1 MRQAIAS
8 WEGEA
13 HSVLRVILSFLISLH
28 GFRVMF
34 HLFPILGG
42 RRGASFMA
50 LDSLPQALVVL
61 EIACSALLF
70 LGLFTRPIALIL
82 AVEMAAAYFY
92 AAAPRGPWPIRNGGE
107 EVVIY
112 FFVLLCFAAAGAGT
126 WSLDTLIRKRKEKVS
141 AGFRA
146 ASAPAAM

>member
-13 HSVLRVILSFLISLH
+13 RSVLRVILSFLVSLH

-42 RRGASFMA
+42 RRGAPLMA
-50 LDSLPQALVVL
+50 LDSLSQSLVVL
-61 EIACSALLF
+61 EIACAALLF
-70 LGLFTRPIALIL
+70 LGLFTRPIALVL
-82 AVEMAAAYFY
+82 AVEMAGAYFY

-112 FFVLLCFAAAGAGT
+112 FFVLLCFAAAGGGT
-126 WSLDTLIRKRKEKVS
+126 WSLDNLIQKRKTDTGTN
-141 AGFRA
+141 AYA
-146 ASAPAAM
+146 AA

>member
-13 HSVLRVILSFLISLH
+13 RSVLRVILSFLVSLH

-34 HLFPILGG
+34 QLFPILGG
-42 RRGASFMA
+42 RRGASLMA

-61 EIACSALLF
+61 EIACALLLF

-82 AVEMAAAYFY
+82 AVEMAGAYFY

-112 FFVLLCFAAAGAGT
+112 FFVLLCFAAAGAGA
-126 WSLDTLIRKRKEKVS
+126 WSLDSLIQKRKANPGPS
-141 AGFRA
+141 ACA
-146 ASAPAAM
+146 TA